1 MKQYH
6 YHDVDFRGTIERVIY
21 TVTTPAGKILNKYAN
36 VYLPYGYD
44 ASDLAKRYN
53 ILYLMHGSGG
63 NPDAWLDCC
72 PIKNMLDHTFSTRE
86 AE

>member
-36 VYLPYGYD
+36 VYLPYGY
-44 ASDLAKRYN
+44 
-53 ILYLMHGSGG
+53 
-63 NPDAWLDCC
+63 
-72 PIKNMLDHTFSTRE
+72 
-86 AE
+86 

>member
-53 ILYLMHGSGG
+53 ISVSKLASGVPLG
-63 NPDAWLDCC
+63 GDLDNIDEQTIAASLAHRR
-72 PIKNMLDHTFSTRE
+72 PY
-86 AE
+86 